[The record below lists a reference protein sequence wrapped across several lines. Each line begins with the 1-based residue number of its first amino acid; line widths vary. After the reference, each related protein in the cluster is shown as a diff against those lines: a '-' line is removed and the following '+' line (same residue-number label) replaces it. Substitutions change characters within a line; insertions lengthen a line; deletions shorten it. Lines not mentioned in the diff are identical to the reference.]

1 MNTRLTIEQLEQM
14 KTHELADLLTNIVLL
29 LRRMPNVT
37 WSELQHM
44 PTVASTPEPSATTP
58 AISPTKQRKRGKQ
71 AQAEQG
77 KQGESKIYTQ
87 AELQPKTVETLKA
100 IADELN
106 IIYTSKVKKDD
117 LIDKILAGQHGQ
129 GHSEQY
135 QIQYI

>member
-14 KTHELADLLTNIVLL
+14 RTHELADLLTNIVLL

-44 PTVASTPEPSATTP
+44 PTVVSAPESSIAMPTMP
-58 AISPTKQRKRGKQ
+58 PTKQ
-71 AQAEQG
+71 AEQAEQVE
-77 KQGESKIYTQ
+77 QVASKIYTQ
-87 AELQPKTVETLKA
+87 TELQPKTVKALKA
-100 IADELN
+100 LADELN
-106 IIYTSKVKKDD
+106 IIYTSKAKKDD
-117 LIDKILAGQHGQ
+117 LIDKILAGQNGQ